1 MSNVRRLMVFLA
13 ITRHGYESYQAL
25 GGVSTEALW
34 VAAGV
39 LTSDELATLRLAGG
53 DVTDF
58 NYTIELQD
66 SQAISGAVETIKEHH
81 PGEPVWV
88 EA

>member
-1 MSNVRRLMVFLA
+1 MVFLA
-13 ITRHGYESYQAL
+13 ITRQGYESYSAL
-25 GGVSTEALW
+25 GGVAAGPLW

-39 LTSDELATLRLAGG
+39 LTDEELARLRVAGG
-53 DVTDF
+53 DVSDF
-58 NYTIELQD
+58 NYTIELHE
-66 SQAISGAVETIKEHH
+66 AEVILGAVETIKEHH

>member
-1 MSNVRRLMVFLA
+1 MVFLA
-13 ITRHGYESYQAL
+13 ITRQGYESYSTL
-25 GGVSTEALW
+25 GGITAGALW

-39 LTSDELATLRLAGG
+39 LSGEEIATLRASGG
-53 DVTDF
+53 DVSDF
-58 NYTIELQD
+58 NYTIEPHE
-66 SQAISGAVETIKEHH
+66 SEVISGAVETIKEHH